1 MELSRDEIKNKNIR
15 KTAKKLT
22 DMMTSE
28 EKIYQTLNST
38 PPIER
43 LGINGY
49 DWWNEGLHGVARAG
63 LATVF
68 PQAIG
73 LAATWDETLAEQV
86 ADAVST
92 EARAKYNMQQR
103 MDDTGR
109 YKGLT
114 LWAPNINI
122 FRDPRWGR
130 GHETYGED
138 PYLTS
143 RMGIRF
149 IEGLQGHDENY
160 LKSAACVKHFAV
172 HSGPEDCGMNSTQL
186 YLKKICMILIFLHLK
201 PVYRKPML
209 KLLWGLTTVPMV
221 NLAVEAI
228 LFSSDILRNEFG
240 FKGHVV
246 SDCFAIRDFHEH
258 HKVTS
263 TPEESA
269 AMAMNNGCDLNC
281 GHMFLHLIEALNDG
295 LISNER
301 LSEAVTNLYAT
312 RIKLGLSRKEIAAAT
327 GIQDNRPD
335 NPYDNISYDVV
346 DSPSMQK
353 LNLHAAEKSFVLL
366 KNKDNILP
374 LDKTKLHTIG
384 IIGPNAN
391 SRRALVGNYEG
402 TPSEILYCI

>member
-1 MELSRDEIKNKNIR
+1 MELSRDEIKNENIR

-172 HSGPEDCGMNSTQL
+172 HSGPEGLRHEFNAVASKKDMYDT
-186 YLKKICMILIFLHLK
+186 YLPAFKACIQEAH
-201 PVYRKPML
+201 
-209 KLLWGLTTVPMV
+209 
-221 NLAVEAI
+221 VEAVMGAYNRTNGEPCCGSHTLLI
-228 LFSSDILRNEFG
+228 DILRNEFG
-240 FKGHVV
+240 FKR
-246 SDCFAIRDFHEH
+246 SC
-258 HKVTS
+258 
-263 TPEESA
+263 
-269 AMAMNNGCDLNC
+269 
-281 GHMFLHLIEALNDG
+281 
-295 LISNER
+295 
-301 LSEAVTNLYAT
+301 
-312 RIKLGLSRKEIAAAT
+312 
-327 GIQDNRPD
+327 
-335 NPYDNISYDVV
+335 
-346 DSPSMQK
+346 
-353 LNLHAAEKSFVLL
+353 
-366 KNKDNILP
+366 
-374 LDKTKLHTIG
+374 
-384 IIGPNAN
+384 
-391 SRRALVGNYEG
+391 
-402 TPSEILYCI
+402 CI

>member
-1 MELSRDEIKNKNIR
+1 M
-15 KTAKKLT
+15 
-22 DMMTSE
+22 
-28 EKIYQTLNST
+28 
-38 PPIER
+38 
-43 LGINGY
+43 
-49 DWWNEGLHGVARAG
+49 ARAG

-172 HSGPEDCGMNSTQL
+172 HSGPEGLRHEFNAVVS
-186 YLKKICMILIFLHLK
+186 KKICMILIFLHLK

-228 LFSSDILRNEFG
+228 LFS
-240 FKGHVV
+240 
-246 SDCFAIRDFHEH
+246 
-258 HKVTS
+258 
-263 TPEESA
+263 
-269 AMAMNNGCDLNC
+269 
-281 GHMFLHLIEALNDG
+281 
-295 LISNER
+295 
-301 LSEAVTNLYAT
+301 
-312 RIKLGLSRKEIAAAT
+312 
-327 GIQDNRPD
+327 
-335 NPYDNISYDVV
+335 
-346 DSPSMQK
+346 
-353 LNLHAAEKSFVLL
+353 
-366 KNKDNILP
+366 
-374 LDKTKLHTIG
+374 
-384 IIGPNAN
+384 
-391 SRRALVGNYEG
+391 
-402 TPSEILYCI
+402 